1 VFDYLP
7 ARTIVDFSDR
17 DCSDHG
23 SDLEV
28 HVTNMFA
35 TSALERVVVQLT
47 GLPTKPADL
56 QGHTGGRPTDSTL
69 RKIIFHAERLRVIVT
84 AAGADHPGSVIWSL
98 VSLDRV
104 AVPSADWI
112 VHGFRKLEARPTASA
127 FLAVARLR
135 KPVRPVTGMMPYR
148 ESAAADGA

>member
-1 VFDYLP
+1 MTTASVTVACHEHGTRLKGFLP
-7 ARTIVDFSDR
+7 RGWDRLVASDGTTWRVAWLVLIRLLGEMRRRAVGERPAPVVGGGECGPEIR
-17 DCSDHG
+17 DQ
-23 SDLEV
+23 
-28 HVTNMFA
+28 VTVR
-35 TSALERVVVQLT
+35 SLV
-47 GLPTKPADL
+47 GC
-56 QGHTGGRPTDSTL
+56 
-69 RKIIFHAERLRVIVT
+69 
-84 AAGADHPGSVIWSL
+84 SVIWSL

-112 VHGFRKLEARPTASA
+112 VHGFRKLEARPAASA

>member
-1 VFDYLP
+1 VLLGRVSCRGDVAELLAAAFDVGD
-7 ARTIVDFSDR
+7 A
-17 DCSDHG
+17 
-23 SDLEV
+23 
-28 HVTNMFA
+28 
-35 TSALERVVVQLT
+35 
-47 GLPTKPADL
+47 
-56 QGHTGGRPTDSTL
+56 
-69 RKIIFHAERLRVIVT
+69 IVT